1 MSNTF
6 FRFKQF
12 TIHQDKCAMKVS
24 TDACILGA
32 WLNLHKN
39 TRRLLDVGAGTGLL
53 SLMLAQRYHELQI
66 DAIEFDE
73 QAALQARENV
83 ANTPWVA
90 RVSIIH
96 ADAIG
101 YAYEDKYDCIIANP
115 PFFNNSLLGDN
126 EQRNRARHTVSL
138 TYMDLFRIIKN
149 NLTANGFA
157 TVLLPVTGLDNW
169 EAILRE
175 NDWQVSTR
183 LLIHPRVGQPANR
196 VVVTCVSDAAL
207 PCTEEHLYIR
217 NADNSYTDEFT
228 TLMQPYY
235 LGL

>member
-1 MSNTF
+1 MSNTY

-32 WLNLHKN
+32 WLKLRKD
-39 TRRLLDVGAGTGLL
+39 TRLLLDVGAGTGLL

-66 DAIEFDE
+66 DAIELDE
-73 QAALQARENV
+73 HAALQARENV
-83 ANTPWVA
+83 INTPWAERINVLQT
-90 RVSIIH
+90 
-96 ADAIG
+96 DANS
-101 YAYEDKYDCIIANP
+101 YAYEHKYDCIIANP

-138 TYMDLFRIIKN
+138 TYGDLFTIIKN
-149 NLTANGFA
+149 NLSINGFSA
-157 TVLLPVTGLDNW
+157 VLLPVTGLDIW

-175 NDWQVSTR
+175 HDWHVSTK
-183 LLIHPRVGQPANR
+183 LLVHPRVGQPANR
-196 VVVTCVSDAAL
+196 VIVTCVNNAAV
-207 PCTEEHLYIR
+207 PFAEEHIYIR

-235 LGL
+235 LG